1 MAATA
6 PIETSGLERRIT
18 IEIPA
23 NEIQGEVNRRLKEL
37 APKIKI
43 DGFRPGKVPEN
54 IIKAQYGKGVLHEVV
69 EKLTQQLL
77 FKAISENK
85 LEPIDMPDVEFTS
98 EIQEGKPVTYVATF
112 EVSPEIQFHNLAT
125 ISIEKPVVTIS
136 EKEIDD
142 MLEKLRK
149 QYANFEKVDRAAK
162 TGDQVTLDFVGS
174 IGGEKFAGGEAKG
187 FKLEIGSKRMI
198 PGFEEGLV
206 GVKTGDEKDLNVIFP
221 EHYHAKD
228 LAGKAAV
235 FECTIHAVEE
245 PKLPVLDDAFAE
257 KLGVKEGGLQTL
269 RNQVKERLQAEA
281 EKNIQNKLRESL
293 FEKLVETFQIELP
306 KRLLAKEIHKLIHQ
320 VQGHDHVDHDH
331 HHHDHSHDEN
341 LPMDEIEKQAKKQV
355 ALQLL
360 FSAYI
365 KQNQIKLD
373 EERVRKEIMKF
384 AENYQ
389 NPEEIARWYL
399 SQERLMNE
407 MKSRVF
413 EEQVL
418 EDLLSKVTVHE
429 KPQSY
434 NEAMS
439 EGEEQ

>member
-1 MAATA
+1 MAAPVET
-6 PIETSGLERRIT
+6 TSGLERRIT

-23 NEIQGEVNRRLKEL
+23 KEIETEVERRLKEL
-37 APKIKI
+37 TPKAKL
-43 DGFRPGKVPEN
+43 DGFRPGKVPPN
-54 IIKAQYGKGVLHEVV
+54 VIKTQFGKGVLHEVV

-85 LEPIDMPDVEFTS
+85 LEPIDMPEVEFTS

-112 EVSPEIQFHNLAT
+112 EVSPEIQFTDLST
-125 ISIEKPVVTIS
+125 ISVEKPVVTIS

-149 QYANFEKVDRAAK
+149 QYAEWQKVERTAA
-162 TGDQVTLDFVGS
+162 TGDQITLDFVGS
-174 IGGEKFAGGEAKG
+174 VNGEKFQGGEAKD
-187 FKLEIGSKRMI
+187 FKLEIGAKRMI

-206 GVKTGDEKDLNVIFP
+206 GVKAGDKKDLNVTFP

-235 FECTIHAVEE
+235 FECTVHAVEE
-245 PKLPVLDDAFAE
+245 PKLPELNDAFAE

-269 RNQVKERLQAEA
+269 RAQVKERLQGEI
-281 EKNIQNKLRESL
+281 EKAVQNQMREKL
-293 FEKLVETFQIELP
+293 FEKLIDSFKFELP
-306 KRLLAKEIHKLIHQ
+306 NRLLQKEIHRLIHQ
-320 VQGHDHVDHDH
+320 YQGHEHVDHDH
-331 HHHDHSHDEN
+331 HHHDHSHDAD

-373 EERVRKEIMKF
+373 DERVRNEIMKF

-418 EDLLSKVTVHE
+418 EDLLSKVSVIE
-429 KPQSY
+429 KAQSY
-434 NEAMS
+434 DEAMK
-439 EGEEQ
+439 EGE